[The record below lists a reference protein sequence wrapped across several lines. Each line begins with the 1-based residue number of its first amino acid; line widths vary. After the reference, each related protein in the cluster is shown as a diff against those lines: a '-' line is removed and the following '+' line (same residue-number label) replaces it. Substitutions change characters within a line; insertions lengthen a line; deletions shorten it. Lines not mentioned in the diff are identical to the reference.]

1 MRRSHG
7 GFINARIVERAFLC
21 TLIVI
26 AGLIVGSCGSSP
38 GVNAAE
44 RTEAIEAVRQPQE
57 IEVTELLSEIPEYS
71 GEAYIAVNDNIPFF
85 TKTGLTTESI
95 PIWMSLGVAELLVLM
110 WGGISCP
117 QRSAEISDRS
127 GLLAGRL

>member
-71 GEAYIAVNDNIPFF
+71 GEAY
-85 TKTGLTTESI
+85 L
-95 PIWMSLGVAELLVLM
+95 SL
-110 WGGISCP
+110 IH
-117 QRSAEISDRS
+117 I
-127 GLLAGRL
+127 